1 MAYISV
7 PTVYDY
13 FQRACRRDP
22 EPLRGISGDECF
34 DSDGNSVVFA
44 LETGKSERI
53 LRALYRCTTCVTL
66 VALCERLAE
75 ELSGS
80 TTAEAASW
88 SAERLL
94 SLHPEVPPVRRDRA
108 MLAVTAVQSAIRK
121 HTEGARA

>member
-22 EPLRGISGDECF
+22 EPLRGFSGDQCF

-44 LETGKSERI
+44 LETAESELIVKGR
-53 LRALYRCTTCVTL
+53 YRCTTCVTL
-66 VALCERLAE
+66 VAFCERLAE

-80 TTAEAASW
+80 TTVDAASW

-108 MLAVTAVQSAIRK
+108 MLAVTAVQSAVRK
-121 HTEGARA
+121 LTEGARA